1 MFNMGLKHGKY
12 VYVDRLDG
20 TYVKVRV
27 LNIRF
32 HKKTEEKIDVT
43 NPTRYIVTGTVTSK
57 PPKNAVVISIEALP
71 EEVRSLVKTVYP
83 TR

>member
-20 TYVKVRV
+20 SYVKVRV

-43 NPTRYIVTGTVTSK
+43 NPTRYIVTGTVVSK
-57 PPKNAVVISIEALP
+57 PPAKAVVISIEALP
-71 EEVRSLVKTVYP
+71 EEVRNLVRSV
-83 TR
+83 